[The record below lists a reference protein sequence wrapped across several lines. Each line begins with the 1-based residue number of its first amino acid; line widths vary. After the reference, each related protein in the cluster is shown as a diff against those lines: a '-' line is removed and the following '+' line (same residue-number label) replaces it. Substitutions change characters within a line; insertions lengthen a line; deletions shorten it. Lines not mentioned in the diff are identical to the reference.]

1 MPADLSK
8 VYTETELRQNAI
20 AFDRMDRRELVIPNL
35 NAVSFDLLTLT
46 DRELNGGVI
55 TAVGMDC
62 PEWDFFDGGQYLFT
76 VQAVQPTGQLLIHQ
90 DGNLVSGNLQNY
102 NFRGVGPVEDPSP
115 VYIALKQRYRW
126 SLLIFGRA
134 GVPATGFAV
143 ANIWVRTKGYLFR

>member
-35 NAVSFDLLTLT
+35 TEARFDLLTLT

-55 TAVGMDC
+55 TAVGMDS

-76 VQAVQPTGQLLIHQ
+76 VQAVQPTGQLLVHQ
-90 DGNLVSGNLQNY
+90 DGNLIASNLQRY
-102 NFRGVGPVEDPSP
+102 NFRGVGSCEDPTP

-126 SLLIFGRA
+126 SLLVFARP
-134 GVPATGFAV
+134 GVPATGFGV
-143 ANIWVRTKGYLFR
+143 ANLFIRTKGYLFR